1 MKPISVLLFLLLAV
15 TACVPAQPTQ
25 TSVQATA
32 LAIVHTAIVQTQ
44 TAQPTNTPLPPTATP
59 TATIVYP
66 TPSPYPTE
74 APITFAITPDA
85 TQVERWEEY
94 QFALALELVQGH
106 GIAFC
111 EWEILGQSGNEVYVW
126 AVCAAPNY
134 EAYRPVVISL
144 GPDGS
149 IQQTDSPI
157 MYSSSTETEIKKLFP
172 PDIQEKIAA
181 IDYDKAFIYTSHIN
195 WRRSHPEVPPLI
207 ILSAATP

>member
-1 MKPISVLLFLLLAV
+1 MRLFPVILLLLMV
-15 TACVPAQPTQ
+15 MTACVPAQPTQ
-25 TSVQATA
+25 TAVQATA
-32 LAIVHTAIVQTQ
+32 LAIVYTAIAQTQ
-44 TAQPTNTPLPPTATP
+44 TAQPTNTPLPPTITP

-94 QFALALELVQGH
+94 QFALALELVRGH

-126 AVCAAPNY
+126 AMCVAPDIS
-134 EAYRPVVISL
+134 AHRPVVIYL
-144 GPDGS
+144 GTDGS

-172 PDIQEKIAA
+172 PDIQEKIAGF
-181 IDYDKAFIYTSHIN
+181 DYNKVFAYSDHIGL
-195 WRRSHPEVPPLI
+195 RRSHPEEPPLI
-207 ILSAATP
+207 VLSATP